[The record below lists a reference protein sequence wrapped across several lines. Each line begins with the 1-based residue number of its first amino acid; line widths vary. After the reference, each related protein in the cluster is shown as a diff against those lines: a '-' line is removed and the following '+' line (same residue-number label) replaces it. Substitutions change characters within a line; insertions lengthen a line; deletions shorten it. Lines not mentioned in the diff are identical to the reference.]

1 MNKDNVPSV
10 FLLKFFTAIQRER
23 ESDITIYALLR

>member
-10 FLLKFFTAIQRER
+10 FLLKFFTAIQRE
-23 ESDITIYALLR
+23 SDITIYAWLR